1 MSNDNLFT
9 DEFISLL
16 SSDGPDHR
24 RIRRHII
31 RTYNVAN
38 GDDLEETISSDDVR
52 LFPVSVWLNHIL
64 MSGDPRAH
72 FFRRKPVLLS
82 AFSSNLSS
90 KIGSLSQFHCPL
102 CQGEAPIVT
111 IPIRIKPISYQ
122 ASDSMKK
129 RAFKRAIRHRL
140 SETHHY
146 ADKRLCIHITFV
158 IGKKSNKRDVDNMA
172 KLLLDGL
179 QGQMMEDDNQIDHL
193 SLLRLTWKGDEE
205 YIILHVRESNINRH
219 DDVLYHSM
227 HHSWAG
233 QEELL
238 LDNFIDA

>member
-1 MSNDNLFT
+1 
-9 DEFISLL
+9 
-16 SSDGPDHR
+16 
-24 RIRRHII
+24 
-31 RTYNVAN
+31 
-38 GDDLEETISSDDVR
+38 
-52 LFPVSVWLNHIL
+52 
-64 MSGDPRAH
+64 
-72 FFRRKPVLLS
+72 
-82 AFSSNLSS
+82 
-90 KIGSLSQFHCPL
+90 
-102 CQGEAPIVT
+102 
-111 IPIRIKPISYQ
+111 
-122 ASDSMKK
+122 MKK

-146 ADKRLCIHITFV
+146 ADNRLCIHITFV
-158 IGKKSNKRDVDNMA
+158 IGKKSNQRDVDNMA

-205 YIILHVRESNINRH
+205 YIFLHVRESNINRH